1 MLGRRLL
8 VLAVVLVGLAVLA
21 ASVAP
26 RESTEPNDSATS
38 APPVLS
44 PSRPEATAAQPPSDD
59 VPGEPRLR
67 RIDAGKRFAP
77 IDVDVGERIRLA
89 IFNARVSSVQVGRDG
104 PIESIDPVSPARF
117 DLLYST
123 PGRQEV
129 RLYGPGLS
137 NPKVIGALEVRPA
150 A

>member
-26 RESTEPNDSATS
+26 RESTGPEVRTQAS
-38 APPVLS
+38 PPALS
-44 PSRPEATAAQPPSDD
+44 PGPAEATAARPATDE
-59 VPGEPRLR
+59 VPGEPPLQ
-67 RIDAGKRFAP
+67 RIDAGKGFSP
-77 IDVDVGERIRLA
+77 IAVEVGERIRLA
-89 IFNARVSSVQVGRDG
+89 IFNSRVSSVQVGRDG

-123 PGRQEV
+123 AGRREV

>member
-8 VLAVVLVGLAVLA
+8 VLAVVLISLAVLA

-26 RESTEPNDSATS
+26 REAAEPAATS
-38 APPVLS
+38 APPVFA
-44 PSRPEATAAQPPSDD
+44 PGPAEATGVSPPPDA
-59 VPGEPRLR
+59 VPGEPPLR
-67 RIDAGKRFAP
+67 RIDVTRGFAP
-77 IDVDVGERIRLA
+77 IRLRVGERVRLA
-89 IFNARVSSVQVGRDG
+89 LANSRVSSVQVGRDG

-123 PGRQEV
+123 PGRREV

-137 NPKVIGALEVRPA
+137 NPRVIGALEVGPKA
-150 A
+150 